1 MGDLNAVHG
10 TEQSTAVSVTT
21 SATDT
26 ELVEE
31 PKYVS
36 LDTTDTSIVLPDE
49 SQYIVVTKI
58 AYSVLAQICSFF
70 LHGGEN
76 PTPTQVGAKVT
87 GAANTSD
94 VLDVHLA
101 FPPGAPVKM
110 SSTITVVGTLQGS
123 LEYHIK
129 QTQTRIPTRQAYA

>member
-10 TEQSTAVSVTT
+10 TLQSTPVAVTA
-21 SATDT
+21 SAGDT
-26 ELVEE
+26 ELIVE

-36 LDTTDTSIVLPDE
+36 LDDRTTQITLPDD
-49 SQYIVVTKI
+49 SSYIVVTKI
-58 AYSVLAQICSFF
+58 GYSVLAQICSFF
-70 LHGGEN
+70 LHGGES
-76 PTPTQVGAKVT
+76 PTPTQVGPKVT

-101 FPPGAPVKM
+101 FPLGAPVKM
-110 SSTITVVGTLQGS
+110 SSTVTVGGTLQVQ

-129 QTQTRIPTRQAYA
+129 HTQNRTPSNQEYS